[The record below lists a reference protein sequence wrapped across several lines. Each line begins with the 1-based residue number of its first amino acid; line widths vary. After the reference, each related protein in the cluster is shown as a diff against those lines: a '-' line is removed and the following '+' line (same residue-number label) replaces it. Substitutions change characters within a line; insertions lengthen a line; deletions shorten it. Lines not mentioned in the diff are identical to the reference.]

1 MKKNES
7 HKDSTLSTIGN
18 LIKYLRIKNNMTQE
32 YISKKCNMSP
42 SQFGKYER
50 GEINFTILTIQK
62 IANALDLTL
71 EEFLFE
77 FTLSVKAIPPDD
89 PVKIIKRSGFDASE
103 NKENKTITL
112 VYKSSPDFSVTMDRY
127 IFNNMIEKIN
137 NESDKIKTDI
147 LKNKICEKF
156 LRLIR
161 SH

>member
-1 MKKNES
+1 MKKDES
-7 HKDSTLSTIGN
+7 HKDSTLLAIGN

-77 FTLSVKAIPPDD
+77 FTVSAKSKPADD
-89 PVKIIKRSGFDASE
+89 PIKIIKRSGFDTSE

-112 VYKSSPDFSVTMDRY
+112 VYKNSPDFSVTINRY
-127 IFNNMIEKIN
+127 FFNTMIEEIN
-137 NESDKIKTDI
+137 RESDKFKTDI

-161 SH
+161 PQ

>member
-1 MKKNES
+1 MKKDES
-7 HKDSTLSTIGN
+7 HKDSTLLAIGN

-32 YISKKCNMSP
+32 YISKKCSMSP

-77 FTLSVKAIPPDD
+77 FTVSAKSKPADD
-89 PVKIIKRSGFDASE
+89 PIKIIKRSGFDTSE

-112 VYKSSPDFSVTMDRY
+112 VYKNSPDFSVTINRY
-127 IFNNMIEKIN
+127 FFNTMIEEIN
-137 NESDKIKTDI
+137 RESDKIKTDI

-161 SH
+161 PQ

>member
-1 MKKNES
+1 
-7 HKDSTLSTIGN
+7 
-18 LIKYLRIKNNMTQE
+18 
-32 YISKKCNMSP
+32 MSP

-77 FTLSVKAIPPDD
+77 FTVSAKSKPADD
-89 PVKIIKRSGFDASE
+89 PIKIIKRSGFDTSE

-112 VYKSSPDFSVTMDRY
+112 VYKNSPDFSVTINRY
-127 IFNNMIEKIN
+127 FFNTMIEEIN
-137 NESDKIKTDI
+137 RESDKIKTDI

-161 SH
+161 PQ

>member
-1 MKKNES
+1 MKKDES
-7 HKDSTLSTIGN
+7 HKDSTLLAIGN
-18 LIKYLRIKNNMTQE
+18 LIKYLRIKNKMTQE

-77 FTLSVKAIPPDD
+77 FTVSAKSKPADD
-89 PVKIIKRSGFDASE
+89 PIKIIKRSGFDTSE

-112 VYKSSPDFSVTMDRY
+112 VYKNSPDFSVTINRY
-127 IFNNMIEKIN
+127 FFNTMIEEIN
-137 NESDKIKTDI
+137 RESDKIKTDI

-161 SH
+161 PQ

>member
-1 MKKNES
+1 MKKDES
-7 HKDSTLSTIGN
+7 HKDSTLLAIGN

-77 FTLSVKAIPPDD
+77 FTVSAKSKPADD
-89 PVKIIKRSGFDASE
+89 PIKIIKRSGFDTSE

-112 VYKSSPDFSVTMDRY
+112 VYKNSPDFSVTINRY
-127 IFNNMIEKIN
+127 FFNTMIEEIN
-137 NESDKIKTDI
+137 RESNKIKTDI

-161 SH
+161 PQ

>member
-1 MKKNES
+1 MKKDES
-7 HKDSTLSTIGN
+7 HKDSTLLAIGN

-77 FTLSVKAIPPDD
+77 FTVSAKSKSADD
-89 PVKIIKRSGFDASE
+89 PIKIIKRSGFDTSE

-112 VYKSSPDFSVTMDRY
+112 VYKNSPDFSVTINRY
-127 IFNNMIEKIN
+127 FFNTMIEEIN
-137 NESDKIKTDI
+137 RESDKIKTDI

-161 SH
+161 PQ

>member
-1 MKKNES
+1 MKKDES
-7 HKDSTLSTIGN
+7 HKDSTLLAIGN

-77 FTLSVKAIPPDD
+77 FTVSAKSKPADD
-89 PVKIIKRSGFDASE
+89 PIKIIKRSGFDTSE

-112 VYKSSPDFSVTMDRY
+112 VYKNSPDFSVTINRY
-127 IFNNMIEKIN
+127 FFNTMKN
-137 NESDKIKTDI
+137 TVQRYVLAGDI
-147 LKNKICEKF
+147 QILAGNQRI
-156 LRLIR
+156 L
-161 SH
+161 

>member
-1 MKKNES
+1 MKKDES
-7 HKDSTLSTIGN
+7 HKDSTLLAIGN

-77 FTLSVKAIPPDD
+77 FTVSAKSKPADD
-89 PVKIIKRSGFDASE
+89 PIKIIKRSGFDTSE

-112 VYKSSPDFSVTMDRY
+112 VYKNSPDFSVTINRY
-127 IFNNMIEKIN
+127 FFNTMIEEIN
-137 NESDKIKTDI
+137 RESDKIKTDI

-156 LRLIR
+156 LTDRR
-161 SH
+161 